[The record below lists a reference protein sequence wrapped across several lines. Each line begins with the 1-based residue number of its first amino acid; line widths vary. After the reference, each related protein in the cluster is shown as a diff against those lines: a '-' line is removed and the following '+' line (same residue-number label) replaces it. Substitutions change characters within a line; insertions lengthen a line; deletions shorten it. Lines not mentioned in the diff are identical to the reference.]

1 MTKAKNLTL
10 TTVKKK
16 SKELDQ
22 TRVHN
27 IENGQ
32 YVGEQITFKVQFD
45 DVTIEELLT
54 EFGKLMNEAEK
65 KDIEISQQMQLYI
78 LEFLII
84 KFFTHFKSSIPSAL
98 LGENGKEG
106 ILDWLDHFR
115 KTGLM
120 KECLEVMFVK
130 DQLQK
135 VFNQMTDV
143 AAKGLLAMNLNE
155 EMMKKLQD
163 LQLQNEDI
171 YKQLEKLKLE
181 NPIVDK

>member
-22 TRVHN
+22 TRVHI

-32 YVGEQITFKVQFD
+32 YIGEQITFKVQFD

-54 EFGKLMNEAEK
+54 EFGQLMNEAETK
-65 KDIEISQQMQLYI
+65 EIKITQQMQLYL

-84 KFFTHFKSSIPSAL
+84 KFFTHFKSSIPSSL
-98 LGENGKEG
+98 LGTDGKEG

-120 KECLEVMFVK
+120 KECLAVMFVR
-130 DQLQK
+130 DQVQK
-135 VFNQMTDV
+135 VFNQMTDF
-143 AAKGLLAMNLNE
+143 AAKGLLAMNLDE
-155 EMMKKLQD
+155 EMKSKLQQ
-163 LQLQNEDI
+163 LQLQNQDI
-171 YKQLEKLKLE
+171 YKQLDELKLE
-181 NPIVDK
+181 NPIVE

>member
-1 MTKAKNLTL
+1 MAKAKNLTL

-22 TRVHN
+22 TRVHT
-27 IENGQ
+27 IENGS

-54 EFGKLMNEAEK
+54 EFAQLMNETEK
-65 KDIEISQQMQLYI
+65 QEIKITQQMQLYL

-84 KFFTHFKSSIPSAL
+84 KFFTHFKSSIPSSL
-98 LGENGKEG
+98 LGQDGKEG

-130 DQLQK
+130 DQVQK
-135 VFNQMTDV
+135 VFNQMTDF
-143 AAKGLLAMNLNE
+143 AATGLLAMNLDE
-155 EMMKKLQD
+155 EMKKKFQE
-163 LQLQNEDI
+163 LQLQNQDI
-171 YKQLEKLKLE
+171 YKQLDELKLE
-181 NPIVDK
+181 NPIVE